1 LASGTIVECAE
12 LQQIEKTIQSQSVKK
27 SVFLNMRFRFST
39 VYTNQPRC
47 IALSTGVQRF
57 AYSEVLLRK

>member
-1 LASGTIVECAE
+1 
-12 LQQIEKTIQSQSVKK
+12 
-27 SVFLNMRFRFST
+27 MRFRFST